1 MTNYYYTHT
10 DFFNYL
16 SHNVKNSKSLKKNQK
31 NINQY
36 FFKMLNELKE
46 ITNNNLIIPTYNYDF
61 GKKEFLI
68 YTKIKVMQV
77 LFQNFLEKNL
87 LKIGPKFH
95 FFHLVQ
101 QSECPTTPSKTKL

>member
-1 MTNYYYTHT
+1 MSNFYYVHT

-16 SHNVKNSKSLKKNQK
+16 SYNLKDTKSFKKNRK

-36 FFKMLNELKE
+36 FSKMLNELKD

-68 YTKIKVMQV
+68 YTMTKVM
-77 LFQNFLEKNL
+77 
-87 LKIGPKFH
+87 
-95 FFHLVQ
+95 
-101 QSECPTTPSKTKL
+101 

>member
-1 MTNYYYTHT
+1 
-10 DFFNYL
+10 
-16 SHNVKNSKSLKKNQK
+16 
-31 NINQY
+31 
-36 FFKMLNELKE
+36 MLNELKE

-61 GKKEFLI
+61 GKKRVFDLYKDKSHTGAFSE
-68 YTKIKVMQV
+68 
-77 LFQNFLEKNL
+77 FLEKNL